1 MWIYDPCS
9 GSGGMLIYA
18 RNHVADTGGNPANLF
33 LAGQEANGTTWSIS
47 KMNML
52 LHGIRDADLR
62 NDDTLTDPEHVHGG
76 ELMRFDRVI
85 TNPPFSQ
92 NYDRASSRTPNAS
105 ATATPPRA
113 ARRPTSCSSS
123 TCSPC

>member
-1 MWIYDPCS
+1 MSIYDPCS

-18 RNHVADTGGNPANLF
+18 RKYVDENGGNPANLA
-33 LAGQEANGTTWSIS
+33 LSGQETNGSVWSIS

-52 LHGIRDADLR
+52 LHGIPDADLR
-62 NDDTLTDPEHVHGG
+62 NDDTLADPQHVRGG

-92 NYDRASSRTPNAS
+92 NYDRDGARSSPSAS

-113 ARRPTSCSSS
+113 ARRPT
-123 TCSPC
+123 